1 MAGARALW
9 VAAGMKHE
17 QFGKPII
24 AIVNSFTQFV
34 PGHTHLHEIGQI
46 VKKEIEAM
54 GCYAAEFNTIAV
66 DDGIAMGHDGMLYS
80 LPSRDIIADSV
91 EYMVN
96 AHKADAMIC
105 ISNCD
110 KVTPGM
116 LMASMRLNIPTVF
129 CSGGPM
135 EAGRWKGENADLITA
150 MIKGAD
156 TSVSDEEMKQIE
168 QCACPG
174 CGSCSGMFTANS
186 MNSLTEAIGLSLPGN
201 GTILATHKNRI
212 ELFKAAAR
220 QVVKNAYAYYEDG
233 DESVLPRSI
242 ATRDAFLNAMTL
254 DIAMGGST
262 NTVLHLL
269 AVAQEAGADF
279 KMEDIDQLS
288 RKVPCLCKLSP
299 NTQKYSVQE
308 CNRAGGILGILN
320 ELNKGG
326 LINGAVKRVDGKTLD
341 EQMKKYDI
349 TGAEIDPEADRIYH
363 SAPGRKFS
371 TQMGSQDAQW
381 ESLDTDRENGCIRD
395 LEHAYT
401 KDGGLAVLFGNIAQN
416 GCVVKTAGVDPVLW
430 HFEGPAVCFDSQE
443 DACEGILGGKVNSGD
458 CVVITH
464 EGPKGGLING
474 AVKRVDGKTLDEQ
487 MKKYDI
493 TGAEIDP
500 EADRIYH
507 SAPGRKFS
515 TQMGSQDAQWESLDT
530 DRENGCIRDLEHAY
544 TKDGGLAVL
553 FGNIAQNGCVVK
565 TAGVDPV
572 LWHFEGP
579 AVCFDSQE
587 DACEGILGGKV
598 NSGDCV
604 VITHEGPKGGPGMQ
618 EMLYP
623 TSYIKSRH
631 LGKECALITDGRFS
645 GGTSGLSIGHI
656 SPEAAA
662 GGNIGKIKDG
672 DIIVI
677 DIPSRSINVKLSDE
691 ELAARPQQPLKRNR
705 QVSKA
710 LRAYAQ
716 SVSSADKGGV
726 RIID

>member
-1 MAGARALW
+1 
-9 VAAGMKHE
+9 
-17 QFGKPII
+17 
-24 AIVNSFTQFV
+24 
-34 PGHTHLHEIGQI
+34 
-46 VKKEIEAM
+46 M
-54 GCYAAEFNTIAV
+54 GCYAAEFNTIAI

-135 EAGRWKGENADLITA
+135 EAGRWRGQNADLITA
-150 MIKGAD
+150 MIAGAD
-156 TSVSDEEMKQIE
+156 REVSDDELQQIE

-201 GTILATHKNRI
+201 GTILATHANRI
-212 ELFKAAAR
+212 ELFKQAAR
-220 QVVKNAYAYYEDG
+220 QIVKNALAYYEDG
-233 DESVLPRSI
+233 DESVLPRNI

-269 AVAQEAGADF
+269 AVAQEGGADF
-279 KMEDIDQLS
+279 NMNDIDELS
-288 RKVPCLCKLSP
+288 RKTPCLCKLSP

-326 LINGAVKRVDGKTLD
+326 LIRGHAKRVDGLTLD
-341 EQMKKYDI
+341 EAMARYDI
-349 TGAEIDPEADRIYH
+349 TGASVDAEADRIYH
-363 SAPGRKFS
+363 SAPGRRFS
-371 TQMGSQDAQW
+371 TQMGSQNEQW
-381 ESLDTDRENGCIRD
+381 PSLDTDRAAGCIRD
-395 LEHAYT
+395 MEHAYT
-401 KDGGLAVLFGNIAQN
+401 KDGGLAVLFGNIAQD
-416 GCVVKTAGVDPVLW
+416 GCVVKTAGVAPELW
-430 HFEGPAVCFDSQE
+430 HFEGPAVVFDSQD
-443 DACEGILGGKVNSGD
+443 DACEGILGGKV
-458 CVVITH
+458 
-464 EGPKGGLING
+464 K
-474 AVKRVDGKTLDEQ
+474 
-487 MKKYDI
+487 
-493 TGAEIDP
+493 
-500 EADRIYH
+500 
-507 SAPGRKFS
+507 
-515 TQMGSQDAQWESLDT
+515 
-530 DRENGCIRDLEHAY
+530 
-544 TKDGGLAVL
+544 
-553 FGNIAQNGCVVK
+553 
-565 TAGVDPV
+565 
-572 LWHFEGP
+572 
-579 AVCFDSQE
+579 
-587 DACEGILGGKV
+587 
-598 NSGDCV
+598 SGDCV

-645 GGTSGLSIGHI
+645 GGTSGLSVGHI
-656 SPEAAA
+656 SPEAAS

-677 DIPSRSINVKLSDE
+677 DIPSRTINVKLSDE
-691 ELAARPQQPLKRNR
+691 ELAARPQQPLRR
-705 QVSKA
+705 HREVSKA

>member
-1 MAGARALW
+1 MKHKLRSAVCIEGRRMAGARALW

-46 VKKEIEAM
+46 VKAEIESM
-54 GCYAAEFNTIAV
+54 GCYAAEFNTIAI

-116 LMASMRLNIPTVF
+116 LMAAMRLNIPAVF

-135 EAGRWKGENADLITA
+135 EAGRWNGENADLITA
-150 MIKGAD
+150 MVKGAD
-156 TSVSDEEMKQIE
+156 PSVSDDEMRQIE
-168 QCACPG
+168 SCACPG
-174 CGSCSGMFTANS
+174 CGCCSGMFTANS

-212 ELFKAAAR
+212 QLFKDAAR
-220 QVVKNAYAYYEDG
+220 QIVTNAMRYYEEG
-233 DESVLPRSI
+233 DESVLPRNI
-242 ATRDAFLNAMTL
+242 ATREAFLNAMTL

-279 KMEDIDQLS
+279 TMSDIDELS
-288 RKVPCLCKLSP
+288 RRVPCLCKLAP
-299 NTQKYSVQE
+299 NTQKYSLQE
-308 CNRAGGILGILN
+308 CNRAGGIFGIIN
-320 ELNKGG
+320 ELAKGG
-326 LINGAVKRVDGKTLD
+326 LINEGVMRVDGKTLG
-341 EQMKKYDI
+341 EQLRKYDI
-349 TGAEIDPEADRIYH
+349 TGNGIDGDAERIYR

-371 TQMGSQDAQW
+371 TVMGSQDEQW
-381 ESLDTDRENGCIRD
+381 DTLDTDRSAGCIRD
-395 LEHAYT
+395 IEHAYT
-401 KDGGLAVLFGNIAQN
+401 KDGGLAVLFGNIAQD
-416 GCVVKTAGVDPVLW
+416 GCVVKTAGVDPSIWKFSGSAKV
-430 HFEGPAVCFDSQE
+430 FDSQE
-443 DACEGILGGKVNSGD
+443 DACEAILGGKV
-458 CVVITH
+458 
-464 EGPKGGLING
+464 K
-474 AVKRVDGKTLDEQ
+474 
-487 MKKYDI
+487 
-493 TGAEIDP
+493 
-500 EADRIYH
+500 
-507 SAPGRKFS
+507 
-515 TQMGSQDAQWESLDT
+515 
-530 DRENGCIRDLEHAY
+530 
-544 TKDGGLAVL
+544 
-553 FGNIAQNGCVVK
+553 
-565 TAGVDPV
+565 
-572 LWHFEGP
+572 
-579 AVCFDSQE
+579 
-587 DACEGILGGKV
+587 
-598 NSGDCV
+598 SGDCV

-623 TSYIKSRH
+623 TSYIKSMH
-631 LGKECALITDGRFS
+631 LGTECALITDGRFS

-662 GGNIGKIKDG
+662 GGNIGKIIDG
-672 DIIVI
+672 DIIDI
-677 DIPSRSINVKLSDE
+677 DIPNRSINVRLTAE
-691 ELAARPQQPLKRNR
+691 ELDLRPQRKLTRKRV
-705 QVSKA
+705 VSKA

-726 RIID
+726 RIIG

>member
-9 VAAGMKHE
+9 VATGMKRE

-24 AIVNSFTQFV
+24 AVVNSFTQFV

-46 VKKEIEAM
+46 VKKEIESM
-54 GCYAAEFNTIAV
+54 GCYAAEFNTIAI

-116 LMASMRLNIPTVF
+116 LMAAMRLNIPAVF

-135 EAGRWKGENADLITA
+135 EAGRWRGENADLITA
-150 MIKGAD
+150 MVKGAD
-156 TSVSDEEMKQIE
+156 PSVSDDDMAQIE
-168 QCACPG
+168 GCACPG

-212 ELFKAAAR
+212 ELFRQAAR
-220 QVVKNAYAYYEDG
+220 QIVKNALAYYEDG

-269 AVAQEAGADF
+269 AVAQEGGVDF
-279 KMEDIDQLS
+279 KMEDIDRLS
-288 RKVPCLCKLSP
+288 RHVPCLCKLAP

-308 CNRAGGILGILN
+308 CGRAGGILGILN
-320 ELNKGG
+320 ELNKGQLLHG
-326 LINGAVKRVDGKTLD
+326 DARRVDGLTLA
-341 EQMKKYDI
+341 EAMKKYDI
-349 TGAEIDPEADRIYH
+349 TAQTIDPEADRIYH
-363 SAPGRKFS
+363 SAPGHKFS
-371 TQMGSQDAQW
+371 TIMGSQDAQW
-381 ESLDTDRENGCIRD
+381 ETLDTDRAEGCIRD
-395 LEHAYT
+395 LQHAYT
-401 KDGGLAVLFGNIAQN
+401 KDGGLAVLFGNIAQD
-416 GCVVKTAGVDPVLW
+416 GCVVKTAGVDPAIW
-430 HFEGPAVCFDSQE
+430 KFSGPAKVFDSQE
-443 DACEGILGGKVNSGD
+443 AACEGILGGKV
-458 CVVITH
+458 V
-464 EGPKGGLING
+464 
-474 AVKRVDGKTLDEQ
+474 
-487 MKKYDI
+487 
-493 TGAEIDP
+493 
-500 EADRIYH
+500 
-507 SAPGRKFS
+507 
-515 TQMGSQDAQWESLDT
+515 
-530 DRENGCIRDLEHAY
+530 
-544 TKDGGLAVL
+544 
-553 FGNIAQNGCVVK
+553 
-565 TAGVDPV
+565 
-572 LWHFEGP
+572 
-579 AVCFDSQE
+579 
-587 DACEGILGGKV
+587 
-598 NSGDCV
+598 SGDCV

-623 TSYIKSRH
+623 TSYIKSMH

-672 DIIVI
+672 DIIEI
-677 DIPSRSINVKLSDE
+677 DIPNRSINVRLSDE
-691 ELAARPQQPLKRNR
+691 ELAARPQQPVTRKRE
-705 QVSKA
+705 VSKA

-726 RIID
+726 RMI

>member
-1 MAGARALW
+1 MKHPLRSTVCTEGRRMAGARALW
-9 VAAGMKHE
+9 VAAGMKQE

-24 AIVNSFTQFV
+24 AVVNSFTQFV

-46 VKKEIEAM
+46 VKREIEAM
-54 GCYAAEFNTIAV
+54 GCYAAEFNTIAI

-116 LMASMRLNIPTVF
+116 LMAAMRLNIPTVF

-150 MIKGAD
+150 MVKGAD
-156 TSVSDEEMKQIE
+156 TSVSDEEINELEK
-168 QCACPG
+168 CACPG

-201 GTILATHKNRI
+201 GTILATHENRI
-212 ELFKAAAR
+212 RLFRDATR
-220 QVVKNAYAYYEDG
+220 QVVKNALAYYEEG
-233 DESVLPRSI
+233 DDSVLPRNI
-242 ATRDAFLNAMTL
+242 ATREAFLNAMTL

-269 AVAQEAGADF
+269 AVAQEAEVDF
-279 KMEDIDQLS
+279 KMEDIDRLS
-288 RKVPCLCKLSP
+288 RKVPCLCKLAP

-308 CNRAGGILGILN
+308 CNRAGGILGIMN

-326 LINGAVKRVDGKTLD
+326 LINPSVKRVDGKTLG
-341 EQMKKYDI
+341 EQMAKYDI
-349 TGAEIDPEADRIYH
+349 LKAELDPEASRIYH
-363 SAPGRKFS
+363 SAPGGKFS
-371 TQMGSQDAQW
+371 TQMGSQNAQW
-381 ESLDTDRENGCIRD
+381 DTLDTDREHGCIRD

-416 GCVVKTAGVDPVLW
+416 GCVVKTAGVDESLW
-430 HFEGPAVCFDSQE
+430 HFEGPAVVFDSQE
-443 DACEGILGGKVNSGD
+443 DACEGILSGKV
-458 CVVITH
+458 
-464 EGPKGGLING
+464 K
-474 AVKRVDGKTLDEQ
+474 A
-487 MKKYDI
+487 
-493 TGAEIDP
+493 
-500 EADRIYH
+500 
-507 SAPGRKFS
+507 
-515 TQMGSQDAQWESLDT
+515 
-530 DRENGCIRDLEHAY
+530 
-544 TKDGGLAVL
+544 
-553 FGNIAQNGCVVK
+553 
-565 TAGVDPV
+565 
-572 LWHFEGP
+572 
-579 AVCFDSQE
+579 
-587 DACEGILGGKV
+587 
-598 NSGDCV
+598 GDCV

-662 GGNIGKIKDG
+662 GGNIGKLKDG
-672 DIIVI
+672 DIIII
-677 DIPSRSINVKLSDE
+677 DIPSRKIEVKLTDE
-691 ELAARPQQPLKRNR
+691 ELAARPQQPLRRKRI
-705 QVSKA
+705 VSKA
-710 LRAYAQ
+710 LRAYAH

-726 RIID
+726 RVID

>member
-1 MAGARALW
+1 MKHKLRSAVCTEGRRMAGARALW

-46 VKKEIEAM
+46 VKAEIESM
-54 GCYAAEFNTIAV
+54 GCYAAEFNTIAI

-116 LMASMRLNIPTVF
+116 LMAAMRLNIPAVF

-135 EAGRWKGENADLITA
+135 EAGRWNGENADLITA
-150 MIKGAD
+150 MVKGAD
-156 TSVSDEEMKQIE
+156 PSVSDDEMRQIE
-168 QCACPG
+168 SCACPG
-174 CGSCSGMFTANS
+174 CGCCSGMFTANS

-212 ELFKAAAR
+212 QLFKDAAR
-220 QVVKNAYAYYEDG
+220 QIVTNAMRYYEEG
-233 DESVLPRSI
+233 DESVLPRNI
-242 ATRDAFLNAMTL
+242 ATREAFLNAMTL

-279 KMEDIDQLS
+279 TMSDIDELS
-288 RKVPCLCKLSP
+288 RRVPCLCKLAP
-299 NTQKYSVQE
+299 NTQKYSLQE
-308 CNRAGGILGILN
+308 CNRAGGIFGIIN
-320 ELNKGG
+320 ELAKGG
-326 LINGAVKRVDGKTLD
+326 LINEDVMRVDGKTLG
-341 EQMKKYDI
+341 EQLRKYDI
-349 TGAEIDPEADRIYH
+349 TGNGIDGDAERIYR

-371 TQMGSQDAQW
+371 TVMGSQDEQW
-381 ESLDTDRENGCIRD
+381 GTLDTDRSAGCIRD
-395 LEHAYT
+395 IEHAYT
-401 KDGGLAVLFGNIAQN
+401 KDGGLAVLFGNIAQD
-416 GCVVKTAGVDPVLW
+416 GCVVKTAGVDPSIW
-430 HFEGPAVCFDSQE
+430 KFSGPAKVFDSQE
-443 DACEGILGGKVNSGD
+443 DACEAILGGKV
-458 CVVITH
+458 
-464 EGPKGGLING
+464 K
-474 AVKRVDGKTLDEQ
+474 
-487 MKKYDI
+487 
-493 TGAEIDP
+493 
-500 EADRIYH
+500 
-507 SAPGRKFS
+507 
-515 TQMGSQDAQWESLDT
+515 
-530 DRENGCIRDLEHAY
+530 
-544 TKDGGLAVL
+544 
-553 FGNIAQNGCVVK
+553 
-565 TAGVDPV
+565 
-572 LWHFEGP
+572 
-579 AVCFDSQE
+579 
-587 DACEGILGGKV
+587 
-598 NSGDCV
+598 SGDCV

-623 TSYIKSRH
+623 TSYIKSMH
-631 LGKECALITDGRFS
+631 LGTECALITDGRFS

-662 GGNIGKIKDG
+662 GGNIGKIIDG
-672 DIIVI
+672 DIIDI
-677 DIPSRSINVKLSDE
+677 DIPNRSINVRLTAE
-691 ELAARPQQPLKRNR
+691 ELDLRPQRKLTRKRV
-705 QVSKA
+705 VSKA

-726 RIID
+726 RIIG

>member
-1 MAGARALW
+1 
-9 VAAGMKHE
+9 
-17 QFGKPII
+17 
-24 AIVNSFTQFV
+24 
-34 PGHTHLHEIGQI
+34 
-46 VKKEIEAM
+46 M
-54 GCYAAEFNTIAV
+54 GCYAAEFNTIAI

-135 EAGRWKGENADLITA
+135 EAGRWRGENADLITA
-150 MIKGAD
+150 MVKGAD
-156 TSVSDEEMKQIE
+156 PSVSDEDMEQLE

-201 GTILATHKNRI
+201 GTILATHTNRI
-212 ELFKAAAR
+212 ELFRKAAR
-220 QVVKNAYAYYEDG
+220 QVVNNAMAYYKDG

-242 ATRDAFLNAMTL
+242 ATRQAFLNAMTL

-269 AVAQEAGADF
+269 AVAQEAGVDF
-279 KMEDIDQLS
+279 TMKDIDMLS
-288 RKVPCLCKLSP
+288 RKVPCLCKLAP

-308 CNRAGGILGILN
+308 CNRAGGILGIMR
-320 ELNKGG
+320 ELAKGG
-326 LINGAVKRVDGKTLD
+326 LIDGRTMRVDGFTLQ
-341 EQMKKYDI
+341 EAIETYDI
-349 TGAEIDPEADRIYH
+349 APIADKPQTPHPAHIYF
-363 SAPGRKFS
+363 SAPAGRFS
-371 TQMGSQDAQW
+371 TKMGSQS
-381 ESLDTDRENGCIRD
+381 ELYPSLDIDRENGCIRD
-395 LEHAYT
+395 LAHAYT
-401 KDGGLAVLFGNIAQN
+401 KDGGLAVLFGNIAQD
-416 GCVVKTAGVDPVLW
+416 GCVVKTAGVDETLW
-430 HFEGPAVCFDSQE
+430 HFEGPAVVFDSQE
-443 DACEGILGGKVNSGD
+443 DACEGILGGQ
-458 CVVITH
+458 
-464 EGPKGGLING
+464 
-474 AVKRVDGKTLDEQ
+474 VKK
-487 MKKYDI
+487 
-493 TGAEIDP
+493 
-500 EADRIYH
+500 
-507 SAPGRKFS
+507 
-515 TQMGSQDAQWESLDT
+515 
-530 DRENGCIRDLEHAY
+530 
-544 TKDGGLAVL
+544 
-553 FGNIAQNGCVVK
+553 
-565 TAGVDPV
+565 
-572 LWHFEGP
+572 
-579 AVCFDSQE
+579 
-587 DACEGILGGKV
+587 
-598 NSGDCV
+598 GDCV

-623 TSYIKSRH
+623 TSYIKSMH
-631 LGKECALITDGRFS
+631 MGKECALITDGRFS

-656 SPEAAA
+656 SPEAAN

-677 DIPSRSINVKLSDE
+677 DIPSRSINVKLTDD

-726 RIID
+726 RIIND

>member
-1 MAGARALW
+1 MKNPLRSSVCTEGRKMAGARALW
-9 VAAGMKHE
+9 VAAGMNQA

-24 AIVNSFTQFV
+24 AVVNSFTQFV

-46 VKKEIEAM
+46 VKQEIEQM
-54 GCYAAEFNTIAV
+54 GCYAAEFNTIAI

-116 LMASMRLNIPTVF
+116 LMAAMRLNIPAVF

-150 MIKGAD
+150 MVKGAD
-156 TSVSDEEMKQIE
+156 PTVSDADIRELER
-168 QCACPG
+168 CACPG

-201 GTILATHKNRI
+201 GTILATHVNRVR
-212 ELFKAAAR
+212 LFKDAAR
-220 QVVKNAYAYYEDG
+220 LVVENAMKYYEEG

-242 ATRDAFLNAMTL
+242 ATREAFLNAMTL

-269 AVAQEAGADF
+269 AVAQEAGVDF
-279 KMEDIDQLS
+279 TMKDIDELS
-288 RKVPCLCKLSP
+288 RQVPCLCKLAP

-308 CNRAGGILGILN
+308 CNRAGGILGILK
-320 ELNKGG
+320 ELDKGG
-326 LINGAVKRVDGKTLD
+326 LVRGDAIRVDRMTLSQAMDKYKISGETKDMDD
-341 EQMKKYDI
+341 E
-349 TGAEIDPEADRIYH
+349 AVRIYG
-363 SAPGRKFS
+363 SAPGGQFS
-371 TQMGSQDAQW
+371 TKMGCQDCSW
-381 ESLDTDRENGCIRD
+381 PLDVDRSHGCIRD
-395 LEHAYT
+395 IAHAYT
-401 KDGGLAVLFGNIAQN
+401 RDGGLAVLFGNIAPD
-416 GCVVKTAGVDPVLW
+416 GCVVKTAGVDESLW
-430 HFEGPAVCFDSQE
+430 HFEGPAVVFDSQE
-443 DACEGILGGKVNSGD
+443 DACDGILGGKV
-458 CVVITH
+458 
-464 EGPKGGLING
+464 
-474 AVKRVDGKTLDEQ
+474 
-487 MKKYDI
+487 KK
-493 TGAEIDP
+493 
-500 EADRIYH
+500 
-507 SAPGRKFS
+507 
-515 TQMGSQDAQWESLDT
+515 
-530 DRENGCIRDLEHAY
+530 
-544 TKDGGLAVL
+544 
-553 FGNIAQNGCVVK
+553 
-565 TAGVDPV
+565 
-572 LWHFEGP
+572 
-579 AVCFDSQE
+579 
-587 DACEGILGGKV
+587 
-598 NSGDCV
+598 GDCV

-623 TSYIKSRH
+623 TSYIKSMH

-656 SPEAAA
+656 SPEAAS

-672 DIIVI
+672 DMIVI
-677 DIPSRSINVKLSDE
+677 DIPSRSISVKLSDE
-691 ELAARPQQPLKRNR
+691 ELAARPQQPLRR
-705 QVSKA
+705 HRVVSKA

-726 RIID
+726 RIIEE

>member
-9 VAAGMKHE
+9 VAAGMKPE

-34 PGHTHLHEIGQI
+34 PGHTHLHEVGQI
-46 VKKEIEAM
+46 VKDEIEKL
-54 GCYAAEFNTIAV
+54 GCYAAEFNTIAI

-116 LMASMRLNIPTVF
+116 LMASMRLNIPTIF

-135 EAGRWKGENADLITA
+135 EAGRWRGENADLVTA
-150 MIKGAD
+150 MIGGAD
-156 TSVSDEEMKQIE
+156 KELSDEEVHQLE

-186 MNSLTEAIGLSLPGN
+186 MNSLTETIGLALPGN

-212 ELFKAAAR
+212 KLFKDAAH
-220 QVVKNAYAYYEDG
+220 QIVKNAMAYYQDG
-233 DESVLPRSI
+233 DDSVLPRNI
-242 ATRDAFLNAMTL
+242 ATRKAFLNAMTL

-269 AVAQEAGADF
+269 AVAQEGEVDF
-279 KMEDIDQLS
+279 SMNDIDTLS
-288 RKVPCLCKLSP
+288 RKTPCLCKLSP

-320 ELNKGG
+320 ELDKGG
-326 LINGAVKRVDGKTLD
+326 LIDGSVKRIDRQTLS
-341 EQMKKYDI
+341 EAMQRYNI
-349 TGAEIDPEADRIYH
+349 TGEAIDSEADRIYH
-363 SAPGRKFS
+363 SAPGHRFS
-371 TQMGSQDAQW
+371 TKMGSQDTQW
-381 ESLDTDRENGCIRD
+381 ESLDTDRITGCIRD
-395 LEHAYT
+395 IEHAYT
-401 KDGGLAVLFGNIAQN
+401 KDGGLAVLFGNIAKD
-416 GCVVKTAGVDPVLW
+416 GCVVKTAGVDASLW
-430 HFEGPAVCFDSQE
+430 HFEGPAVVFDSQDE
-443 DACEGILGGKVNSGD
+443 ACDGILNGKV
-458 CVVITH
+458 
-464 EGPKGGLING
+464 K
-474 AVKRVDGKTLDEQ
+474 A
-487 MKKYDI
+487 
-493 TGAEIDP
+493 
-500 EADRIYH
+500 
-507 SAPGRKFS
+507 
-515 TQMGSQDAQWESLDT
+515 
-530 DRENGCIRDLEHAY
+530 
-544 TKDGGLAVL
+544 
-553 FGNIAQNGCVVK
+553 
-565 TAGVDPV
+565 
-572 LWHFEGP
+572 
-579 AVCFDSQE
+579 
-587 DACEGILGGKV
+587 
-598 NSGDCV
+598 GDCV

-656 SPEAAA
+656 SPEAAN
-662 GGNIGKIKDG
+662 GGNIGKVKDG
-672 DIIVI
+672 DIIII
-677 DIPSRSINVKLSDE
+677 DIPQRSINVKLSDT
-691 ELAARPQQPLKRNR
+691 ELSARPQQPLKRKR
-705 QVSKA
+705 VVSKA

>member
-9 VAAGMKHE
+9 VAAGMKQE

-24 AIVNSFTQFV
+24 AVVNSFTQFV

-46 VKKEIEAM
+46 VKREIEAM
-54 GCYAAEFNTIAV
+54 GCYAAEFNTIAI

-116 LMASMRLNIPTVF
+116 LMAAMRLNIPTVF

-135 EAGRWKGENADLITA
+135 EAGRWNGENADLITA
-150 MIKGAD
+150 MVKGAD
-156 TSVSDEEMKQIE
+156 TSVSDEEINELEK
-168 QCACPG
+168 CACPG

-201 GTILATHKNRI
+201 GTILATHENRI
-212 ELFKAAAR
+212 RLFRDAAR
-220 QVVKNAYAYYEDG
+220 QVVKNALAYYEEG
-233 DESVLPRSI
+233 DDSVLPRNI
-242 ATRDAFLNAMTL
+242 ATREAFLNAMTL

-269 AVAQEAGADF
+269 AVAQEAEVDF
-279 KMEDIDQLS
+279 KMEDIDRLS
-288 RKVPCLCKLSP
+288 RKVPCLCKLAP

-308 CNRAGGILGILN
+308 CNRAGGILGIMN

-326 LINGAVKRVDGKTLD
+326 LINPSVKRVDGKTLG
-341 EQMKKYDI
+341 EQMAKYDI
-349 TGAEIDPEADRIYH
+349 LKAELDPEASRIYH
-363 SAPGRKFS
+363 SAPGGKFS
-371 TQMGSQDAQW
+371 TQMGSQNAQW
-381 ESLDTDRENGCIRD
+381 ETLDTDRVHGCIRD

-416 GCVVKTAGVDPVLW
+416 GCVVKTAGVDESLW
-430 HFEGPAVCFDSQE
+430 HFEGPAVVFDSQE
-443 DACEGILGGKVNSGD
+443 DACEGILSGKV
-458 CVVITH
+458 
-464 EGPKGGLING
+464 K
-474 AVKRVDGKTLDEQ
+474 A
-487 MKKYDI
+487 
-493 TGAEIDP
+493 
-500 EADRIYH
+500 
-507 SAPGRKFS
+507 
-515 TQMGSQDAQWESLDT
+515 
-530 DRENGCIRDLEHAY
+530 
-544 TKDGGLAVL
+544 
-553 FGNIAQNGCVVK
+553 
-565 TAGVDPV
+565 
-572 LWHFEGP
+572 
-579 AVCFDSQE
+579 
-587 DACEGILGGKV
+587 
-598 NSGDCV
+598 GDCV

-662 GGNIGKIKDG
+662 GGNIGKLKDG
-672 DIIVI
+672 DIIII
-677 DIPSRSINVKLSDE
+677 DIPSRKIEVKLTDE
-691 ELAARPQQPLKRNR
+691 ELAARPQQPLRRKRI
-705 QVSKA
+705 VSKA
-710 LRAYAQ
+710 LRAYAH

-726 RIID
+726 RVID

>member
-9 VAAGMKHE
+9 VATGMKRE

-24 AIVNSFTQFV
+24 AVVNSFTQFV

-54 GCYAAEFNTIAV
+54 GCYAAEFNTIAI

-116 LMASMRLNIPTVF
+116 LMAAMRLNIPAVF

-135 EAGRWKGENADLITA
+135 EAGRWRGENADLITA

-156 TSVSDEEMKQIE
+156 PSVSDAEMAEIE
-168 QCACPG
+168 SCACPG

-212 ELFKAAAR
+212 ELFKQAAR
-220 QVVKNAYAYYEDG
+220 QIVKNAMAYYEDG
-233 DESVLPRSI
+233 DESVLPRNI

-279 KMEDIDQLS
+279 KMEDIDRLS
-288 RKVPCLCKLSP
+288 RHVPCLCKLAP

-308 CNRAGGILGILN
+308 CGRAGGILGILN

-326 LINGAVKRVDGKTLD
+326 LINGSAKRVDGTTLD
-341 EQMKKYDI
+341 EAMKKYDI
-349 TGAEIDPEADRIYH
+349 TGATVDPEADRIYY

-381 ESLDTDRENGCIRD
+381 ESLDTDRAEGCIRD

-401 KDGGLAVLFGNIAQN
+401 KDGGLAVLFGNIAQD
-416 GCVVKTAGVDPVLW
+416 GCVVKTAGVDPSIW
-430 HFEGPAVCFDSQE
+430 KFSGPAKVFDSQE
-443 DACEGILGGKVNSGD
+443 AACEGILGGK
-458 CVVITH
+458 I
-464 EGPKGGLING
+464 K
-474 AVKRVDGKTLDEQ
+474 
-487 MKKYDI
+487 
-493 TGAEIDP
+493 
-500 EADRIYH
+500 
-507 SAPGRKFS
+507 
-515 TQMGSQDAQWESLDT
+515 
-530 DRENGCIRDLEHAY
+530 
-544 TKDGGLAVL
+544 
-553 FGNIAQNGCVVK
+553 
-565 TAGVDPV
+565 
-572 LWHFEGP
+572 
-579 AVCFDSQE
+579 
-587 DACEGILGGKV
+587 
-598 NSGDCV
+598 SGDCV

-623 TSYIKSRH
+623 TSYIKSMH

-672 DIIVI
+672 DFIEI
-677 DIPSRSINVKLSDE
+677 DIPNRSINVKLSDE
-691 ELAARPQQPLKRNR
+691 ELAARPQQPLTRDR

-726 RIID
+726 RII

>member
-1 MAGARALW
+1 MKHQLRSAVCTEGRRMAGARALW

-54 GCYAAEFNTIAV
+54 GCYAAEFNTIAI

-156 TSVSDEEMKQIE
+156 KDVSDDELKEIE
-168 QCACPG
+168 SCACPG

-220 QVVKNAYAYYEDG
+220 QVVKNAFAYYEDG
-233 DESVLPRSI
+233 DESVLPRNI
-242 ATRDAFLNAMTL
+242 ASRNAFLNAMTL

-279 KMEDIDQLS
+279 NMKDIDELS
-288 RKVPCLCKLSP
+288 RKVPCLCKLAP

-308 CNRAGGILGILN
+308 CGRAGGILGILG
-320 ELNKGG
+320 ELQKGG
-326 LINGAVKRVDGKTLD
+326 LLHTEAQRVDGMTLGD
-341 EQMKKYDI
+341 AIAKYSI
-349 TGAEIDPEADRIYH
+349 TGDTIDAEADRIYH
-363 SAPGRKFS
+363 SAPGRRFS
-371 TQMGSQDAQW
+371 TVMGSQDAQW

-395 LEHAYT
+395 IEHAYT
-401 KDGGLAVLFGNIAQN
+401 KDGGLAVLFGNIAQD
-416 GCVVKTAGVDPVLW
+416 GCVVKTAGVDASLW
-430 HFEGPAVCFDSQE
+430 HFSGPAVVFDSQE
-443 DACEGILGGKVNSGD
+443 DACD
-458 CVVITH
+458 
-464 EGPKGGLING
+464 
-474 AVKRVDGKTLDEQ
+474 
-487 MKKYDI
+487 
-493 TGAEIDP
+493 
-500 EADRIYH
+500 
-507 SAPGRKFS
+507 
-515 TQMGSQDAQWESLDT
+515 
-530 DRENGCIRDLEHAY
+530 
-544 TKDGGLAVL
+544 
-553 FGNIAQNGCVVK
+553 
-565 TAGVDPV
+565 
-572 LWHFEGP
+572 
-579 AVCFDSQE
+579 
-587 DACEGILGGKV
+587 GILGGKV

-672 DIIVI
+672 DIIEI

>member
-9 VAAGMKHE
+9 VATGMKHE

-46 VKKEIEAM
+46 VKAEIEKM
-54 GCYAAEFNTIAV
+54 GCFAAEFNTIAI

-135 EAGRWKGENADLITA
+135 EAGRWRGENADLITA
-150 MIKGAD
+150 MVKGGD
-156 TSVSDEEMKQIE
+156 PTVSDEDLAEIE

-174 CGSCSGMFTANS
+174 CGACSGMFTANS

-201 GTILATHKNRI
+201 GSILATHKNRI
-212 ELFKAAAR
+212 QLFRDAA
-220 QVVKNAYAYYEDG
+220 QLIVKNALKYYEEG
-233 DESVLPRSI
+233 DDSVLPRSI

-254 DIAMGGST
+254 DIAMGAST

-269 AVAQEAGADF
+269 AVAQEAEVDF
-279 KMEDIDQLS
+279 SMRDIDALS
-288 RKVPCLCKLSP
+288 RKVPFLCKLAP
-299 NTQKYSVQE
+299 NWQKYSIQE
-308 CNRAGGILGILN
+308 ENRAGGILGIMG
-320 ELNKGG
+320 ELAKGG
-326 LINGAVKRVDGKTLD
+326 LLKLDCKRVNGATLGED
-341 EQMKKYDI
+341 IQKYSI
-349 TGAEIDPEADRIYH
+349 TGETIDPEAERIYR
-363 SAPGRKFS
+363 SAPGGKFS
-371 TQMGSQDAQW
+371 TVMGSQDAQW
-381 ESLDTDRENGCIRD
+381 ETLDTDRAEGCIRD
-395 LEHAYT
+395 IEHAYT
-401 KDGGLAVLFGNIAQN
+401 KDGGMAVLFGNIAQD
-416 GCVVKTAGVDPVLW
+416 GCVVKTAGVDESLW
-430 HFEGPAVCFDSQE
+430 HFEGPAVVFDSQE
-443 DACEGILGGKVNSGD
+443 DACEGILGGKV
-458 CVVITH
+458 
-464 EGPKGGLING
+464 K
-474 AVKRVDGKTLDEQ
+474 
-487 MKKYDI
+487 
-493 TGAEIDP
+493 
-500 EADRIYH
+500 
-507 SAPGRKFS
+507 
-515 TQMGSQDAQWESLDT
+515 
-530 DRENGCIRDLEHAY
+530 
-544 TKDGGLAVL
+544 
-553 FGNIAQNGCVVK
+553 
-565 TAGVDPV
+565 
-572 LWHFEGP
+572 
-579 AVCFDSQE
+579 
-587 DACEGILGGKV
+587 
-598 NSGDCV
+598 SGDCV

-623 TSYIKSRH
+623 TSYIKSMH

-656 SPEAAA
+656 SPEAAN

-705 QVSKA
+705 SVSKA

-716 SVSSADKGGV
+716 SVSSADKGGI
-726 RIID
+726 RLID